1 MSVYTPYLVSQF
13 AEDPSTTMGALTR
26 AQWADYLARFQPI
39 ENSLMNMTT
48 YNNPGLVA
56 KEVTAATESAN
67 TAMGVATQNRGM
79 NRAQYGLTARP
90 GQQVAENRQDN
101 LTGTAAAVE
110 AANKTRQNLTDRNRL
125 IAVGG
130 IPNAGRAYGLST
142 EV

>member
-1 MSVYTPYLVSQF
+1 MSTYTPYLVTQF
-13 AEDPSTTMGALTR
+13 ASDSANTMGALTR

-39 ENSLMNMTT
+39 EDSLMNMTT

-67 TAMGVATQNRGM
+67 TAMGVATQNRGL
-79 NRAQYGLTARP
+79 NRAQYGLTATA
-90 GQQVAENRQDN
+90 GQQTAEARQDN
-101 LTGTAAAVE
+101 LTGAAATVE
-110 AANKTRQNLTDRNRL
+110 AANKTRQNLLDRDRL

-142 EV
+142 ES